1 MDVET
6 PAGGR
11 DRTEGFAPEKRRT
24 FHRGTLSRAL
34 PRGVVPFPL
43 ERWPWKAQNVTQDAH
58 DVIQHYGRFGETIM
72 AVWHVWQ
79 IGEAQGG
86 LTFCSRRLHLP

>member
-34 PRGVVPFPL
+34 PRGVVPSPL
-43 ERWPWKAQNVTQDAH
+43 ECWPWKAMTSPKTSY
-58 DVIQHYGRFGETIM
+58 DVIHHCG
-72 AVWHVWQ
+72 VL
-79 IGEAQGG
+79 GG
-86 LTFCSRRLHLP
+86 S